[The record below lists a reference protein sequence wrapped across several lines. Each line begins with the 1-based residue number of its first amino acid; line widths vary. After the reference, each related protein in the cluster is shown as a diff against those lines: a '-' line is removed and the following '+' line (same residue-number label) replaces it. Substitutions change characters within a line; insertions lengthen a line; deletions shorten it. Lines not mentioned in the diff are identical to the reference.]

1 MYKLIENIEVLI
13 SIDDIRRQV
22 IVLDT
27 NYPKL
32 TFNTDNIE
40 WGLRKIIT
48 THLMIKTE
56 YNDKTG
62 QCDVVGVKFPISILK
77 EFINK

>member
-13 SIDDIRRQV
+13 SINDDRRQV
-22 IVLDT
+22 IVLDA
-27 NYPKL
+27 NYPNL
-32 TFNTDNIE
+32 TFHTDNIQ

-48 THLMIKTE
+48 THLMIKTD

-62 QCDVVGVKFPISILK
+62 QCDVVGVKFPINVLK
-77 EFINK
+77 QLITK